1 VTQGDAQSAG
11 GGSTVEITRSRATRR
26 AILKVPGR
34 SPASTSWPATSASSA
49 TAASTASASLTSPD
63 TNACLASES
72 SQSQSGLP
80 GRS

>member
-1 VTQGDAQSAG
+1 
-11 GGSTVEITRSRATRR
+11 VEITRSRATRR